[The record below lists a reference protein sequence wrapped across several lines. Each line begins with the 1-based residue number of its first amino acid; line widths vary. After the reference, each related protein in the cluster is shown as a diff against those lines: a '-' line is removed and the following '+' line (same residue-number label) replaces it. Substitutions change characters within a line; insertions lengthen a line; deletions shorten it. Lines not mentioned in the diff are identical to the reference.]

1 MAFYNVKN
9 MKKPKGYITLLH
21 FDEDFIGNYDGYI
34 TDEEG
39 NEWRRT
45 GTDNPS
51 IIISPAQPVKFGTGS
66 LLINNSDTP
75 YTRLKSPV
83 ISGLNFGAKDFTID
97 FWLQS
102 LHQSP
107 NEACIIYG
115 NNIGLRLSFVNVT
128 GTTYKLKLYYS
139 DDNQTW
145 QNIVSNNG
153 INTAVLTWHHV
164 AIVRNGAYIKLYIDG
179 VLEAT
184 GNLAVNF
191 APYYNNGYLIIGC
204 EGDWGQTQ
212 PLTLGVFDEFRIV
225 DYAAWTSN
233 FTPPTEPYN

>member
-45 GTDNPS
+45 GTDNPY
-51 IIISPAQPVKFGTGS
+51 IIMPPNNPVKFGAGS
-66 LLINNSDTP
+66 LGFNNTNTP

-97 FWLQS
+97 FWLCALPQDIT
-102 LHQSP
+102 
-107 NEACIIYG
+107 EACIIYG
-115 NNIGLRLSFVNVT
+115 NNIGLRLSLINADT
-128 GTTYKLKLYYS
+128 DNYLKLYYS
-139 DDNQTW
+139 SDNSSWYSITSGA
-145 QNIVSNNG
+145 IDISYLG
-153 INTAVLTWHHV
+153 AWHHV
-164 AIVRNGAYIKLYIDG
+164 AIVRNGDYIKLYIDG
-179 VLEAT
+179 TQEAAGYLGMNWT
-184 GNLAVNF
+184 
-191 APYYNNGYLIIGC
+191 PYYNNGNLIFGC
-204 EGDWGQTQ
+204 EGEWGQTQ
-212 PLTLGVFDEFRIV
+212 PLKISAIDEFRIV

-233 FTPPTEPYN
+233 FIPPTEPYN